1 MAHQHKIG
9 HSVPRKCAKSAEF
22 NYWLLSFAS

>member
-9 HSVPRKCAKSAEF
+9 HSVPQTVRSI
-22 NYWLLSFAS
+22 